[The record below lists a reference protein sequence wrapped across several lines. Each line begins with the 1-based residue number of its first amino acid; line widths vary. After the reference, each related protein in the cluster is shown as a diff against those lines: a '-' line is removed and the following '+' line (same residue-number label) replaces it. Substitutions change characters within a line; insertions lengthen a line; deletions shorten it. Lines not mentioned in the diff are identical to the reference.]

1 MHYVYGSLVPLYSV
15 PRSSQF
21 SSSFGFENCLHL
33 GVDYV
38 REQISYFG
46 AKGTRL
52 YYSGTFLHRSSSIY
66 FHRLT
71 SNHLGYFWLKERFTV
86 PIFFKAI
93 QLVKQC
99 QALKN
104 LLLIFKN
111 SLLVQ
116 NSILWRLRLKLAY
129 PGYRL
134 NSDLDAVFSG
144 RTRRMWGVIGR
155 E

>member
-1 MHYVYGSLVPLYSV
+1 MSANKYHILAPKVL
-15 PRSSQF
+15 
-21 SSSFGFENCLHL
+21 
-33 GVDYV
+33 D
-38 REQISYFG
+38 
-46 AKGTRL
+46 
-52 YYSGTFLHRSSSIY
+52 YSGTFLHRSSSIY

-155 E
+155 EYVKCVMVIFG